1 MYDNQ
6 HETIRYISNTEDVD
20 REYAD
25 IQKRRE
31 YAKNEKIAESKRV
44 ADLHS
49 KCADTLSMLDKTIKD
64 TRLKL
69 REHMFYR

>member
-6 HETIRYISNTEDVD
+6 HETIRYISNIEDVD

-25 IQKRRE
+25 IQKWRE

>member
-6 HETIRYISNTEDVD
+6 HETIRYISNIEDVD
-20 REYAD
+20 REYVD